1 MFGSKPHP
9 EMKPRDVHDALQAG
23 TIVLVDVR
31 EDAEHTAERIVGAL
45 LQPLSSLDPARL
57 PVSAEKTVVLHC
69 GSAKRSAT
77 ALDLCR
83 KAGVP
88 VSTHMA
94 GGIMGWK
101 AAGLPKVVGAGSR

>member
-1 MFGSKPHP
+1 MFGSKPHL

-23 TIVLVDVR
+23 NIVLVDVR
-31 EDAEHTAERIVGAL
+31 EDAEHAAERIPGAVL
-45 LQPLSSLDPARL
+45 HPLSRFDPALL
-57 PVSAEKTVVLHC
+57 PVSADKTVVLHC

-88 VSTHMA
+88 VTAHMT
-94 GGIMGWK
+94 GGIMEWK
-101 AAGLPKVVGAGSR
+101 AAGLPTVVGARSR

>member
-23 TIVLVDVR
+23 SIVLVDVR
-31 EDAEHTAERIVGAL
+31 EDAEHAGERIAGAL
-45 LQPLSSLDPARL
+45 LHPLSSFDPAAL
-57 PVSAEKTVVLHC
+57 PVSNDKPVVLHC

-88 VSTHMA
+88 VTTHMS

-101 AAGLPKVVGAGSR
+101 AAGLPTVVDAGRR